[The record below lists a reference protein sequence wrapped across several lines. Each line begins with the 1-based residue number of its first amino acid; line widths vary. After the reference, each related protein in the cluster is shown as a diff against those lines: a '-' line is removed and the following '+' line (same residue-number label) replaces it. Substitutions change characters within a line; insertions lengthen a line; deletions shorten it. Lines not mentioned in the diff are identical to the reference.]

1 MIKSVCVYCG
11 SSFGKDPVYRREAAS
26 LGRALAEKGI
36 TLVYGGGKVGLMGVI
51 ADTVMEN
58 GGCVTG
64 VIPRF
69 MDAKELSNPSVTR
82 LVTVDT
88 MHERKAKMAELSD
101 GFIAMPGG
109 VGTFEEIFEAVTWT
123 QLGIH
128 LKPCA
133 FYNIKGYYD
142 LLREFVIHAATQGF
156 VRPSFADAL
165 IFSDN
170 PREIIQN
177 LAAFNLPE
185 HDKVAEAL
193 KELSSAAPG
202 ASEAPK
208 SSDS

>member
-1 MIKSVCVYCG
+1 MIKSLCVYCG
-11 SSFGKDPVYRREAAS
+11 SSFGKDPIYKQEAAS

-36 TLVYGGGKVGLMGVI
+36 TLVYGGGKIGLMGVI

-69 MDAKELSNPSVTR
+69 MDAKELSNLSVTR
-82 LVTVDT
+82 LITVDT

-128 LKPCA
+128 RKPCA

-142 LLREFVIHAATQGF
+142 TLREFIAHAATEGF
-156 VRPSFADAL
+156 VRPSFAGSL
-165 IFSDN
+165 IFSDS
-170 PREIIQN
+170 PRKLIQD
-177 LAAFNLPE
+177 LAAFNPPE
-185 HDKVAEAL
+185 HDKAADAL
-193 KELSSAAPG
+193 KELNPAAAPK
-202 ASEAPK
+202 ASEPPK
-208 SSDS
+208 RS